1 MPDLKPD
8 HLIVRYLS
16 HEATP
21 AEQEKLFE
29 WVSRSKE
36 NQRIFNEYVN
46 LWSNT
51 DKSGST
57 FNIERATRKLNVR
70 IEEFEATEKKK
81 TVFWNRWSIAAAILL
96 LMVSGFVLFQSDI
109 FTPHESVQ
117 SLMRELKSGDST
129 VRVTLPDG
137 SIITLNKDAALNYPE
152 AFVAGTREV
161 YLSGEA
167 FFQIAKDPARPFII
181 HTNDMTTTVVGTS
194 FNVRSAP
201 GEVVVSVATGK
212 VKVSNGRQTEIL
224 LPNEKMI
231 YKEQSFKKES
241 TNLAELNWMNR
252 TLVFEDTSLEDAAKL
267 IEEHFDVTVSFQH
280 SALKKCQI
288 TGTFKNQSLETVL
301 GAIAFS
307 NDVKYE
313 ILNDTVTL
321 TGTGCK

>member
-29 WVSRSKE
+29 WVSRSQE

-57 FNIERATRKLNVR
+57 FNLENATRKLNAR
-70 IEEFEATEKKK
+70 IDEFEATDNKNI
-81 TVFWNRWSIAAAILL
+81 FWNRWSIAAAILL
-96 LMVSGFVLFQSDI
+96 LMVAGFVLFQSEV
-109 FTPHESVQ
+109 FTPDEP
-117 SLMRELKSGDST
+117 MRSQLQELKSGDST
-129 VRVTLPDG
+129 ARVALPDG
-137 SIITLNKDAALNYPE
+137 SIITLNKNAVLHYPE
-152 AFVAGTREV
+152 AFTAGTREV

-194 FNVRSAP
+194 FNIRSAP
-201 GEVVVSVATGK
+201 VEVVVSVATGK

-224 LPNEKMI
+224 LPNEKMT
-231 YKEQSFKKES
+231 YKEQSFKKEP
-241 TNLAELNWMNR
+241 TGLTELHWMNR
-252 TLVFEDTSLEDAAKL
+252 TLVFKDTSLEDAAKL

-280 SALKKCQI
+280 SALKKCLI

-301 GAIAFS
+301 SAIAFS
-307 NDVKYE
+307 NDVRYE
-313 ILNDTVTL
+313 IINDTVML
-321 TGTGCK
+321 SGTGCK